1 MNYLL
6 FNPLANNGT
15 GLEAKNA
22 CLPEVKSVFSEITE
36 INVLDFEVESFISE
50 LKPTDN
56 IILVGGDGTLNH
68 LANNIYGRGLEN
80 KFYLYKAGTGN
91 DFLKD
96 ILPSD
101 SQEKLIDISKY
112 LKRLPMVSI
121 NGKTTRFINGV
132 GFGIDGMVCEVAD
145 GMKAKGKKKINYTG
159 IAIKLLLFKFKC
171 PDATVYIDGKE
182 FKFKKAWIA
191 SAMNGRYY
199 GGGMMPA
206 PKQNRNDRCDH
217 VSLSLLYGS
226 GKLKTLMMFP
236 SLFKGE
242 HVKYKNHVA
251 IFTGKN
257 ITVEFDRPV
266 ALQIDGETILDVSSY
281 EVKLGVH
288 AKI

>member
-15 GLEAKNA
+15 GVDAKNA
-22 CLPEVKSVFSEITE
+22 CLPEIKSVFSEITE

-101 SQEKLIDISKY
+101 SQEKLIDITKY
-112 LKRLPMVSI
+112 LKKLPMVSI

-206 PKQNRNDRCDH
+206 PKQDRLSGKLTF
-217 VSLSLLYGS
+217 SLFYGS
-226 GKLKTLMMFP
+226 GRIKTLMIFP
-236 SLFKGE
+236 K
-242 HVKYKNHVA
+242 
-251 IFTGKN
+251 IFTGEHLKSVN
-257 ITVEFDRPV
+257 HCINMEAKEIEVIFSKPTS
-266 ALQIDGETILDVSSY
+266 LQIDGETYLNVTSY
-281 EVKLGVH
+281 KAWIE
-288 AKI
+288 